1 MTKTAS
7 RFSPKPPWI
16 RVDLPTGERYAHLK
30 EMLQSLKLHTV
41 CEEARCPNMGEC
53 WGGGTATFMVL
64 GDTCTRGCGFCAVKT
79 KKTGVSLDPEEPV
92 KVADSVKRM
101 GLDYVV
107 ITSVDRDDLPDQGS
121 GHFAQVVQE
130 VKQRT
135 DSMVEVLIPDFSGR
149 PDLIQKVVDS
159 GPDVMAHNLETV
171 KRLTPFVR
179 DRKAGYDQ
187 SLSVLKTIKKLNPSL
202 YTKSSLMLGLG
213 ETEEELKESFQDL
226 RESGVDILTLGQ
238 YLQPSIKHLKVLD
251 YISPAAFEK
260 LKQEAESYGFLY
272 VAAGPLV
279 RSSYRAG
286 EFFMKSLIR
295 SKEKL

>member
-92 KVADSVKRM
+92 KVADSVKKM

>member
-1 MTKTAS
+1 MTKTIS

>member
-1 MTKTAS
+1 MTKTIS

-79 KKTGVSLDPEEPV
+79 KKTGAPLDPEEPV
-92 KVADSVKRM
+92 KVADSVKKM
-101 GLDYVV
+101 GLNYVV

-121 GHFAQVVQE
+121 GHFAQVVHE

-149 PDLIQKVVDS
+149 QDLIQKVVDS
-159 GPDVMAHNLETV
+159 GTDVMAHNLETV
-171 KRLTPFVR
+171 RRLTPFVR
-179 DRKAGYDQ
+179 DRKADYDQ

>member
-1 MTKTAS
+1 MTKTIS

-92 KVADSVKRM
+92 KVADSVKKM